1 MSDFANEIVNS
12 AQYNIKQGN
21 KARPFDSPE
30 ELSGKNAPVKE
41 TFGSPRVESKQKPQ
55 SIETSDPDDDS
66 QELNTSARKRED
78 NE

>member
-1 MSDFANEIVNS
+1 MSDIAHEIVNS
-12 AQYNIKQGN
+12 SQYPIKQGD
-21 KARPFDSPE
+21 KARKFDSLE

-55 SIETSDPDDDS
+55 SKEASDPDDDS